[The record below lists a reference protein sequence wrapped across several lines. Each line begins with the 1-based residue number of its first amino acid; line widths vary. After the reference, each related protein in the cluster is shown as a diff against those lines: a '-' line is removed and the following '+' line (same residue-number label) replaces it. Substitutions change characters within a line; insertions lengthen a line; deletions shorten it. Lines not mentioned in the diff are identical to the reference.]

1 MSVSANAREFIVRKK
16 AGVHKIMESYAPIV
30 EADAKRGANPAYWKA
45 RSGHATQ
52 ALHAGWEPINL
63 DNSRIYLGHGVK
75 YGRFLE
81 EGTAPHTIRPKSK
94 GGLYWRGAAH
104 PMQKVNHPGTK
115 ARPLLEDT
123 LKNRMP
129 HMRNDILR
137 WYGATGGIEKTIIS
151 GPK

>member
-1 MSVSANAREFIVRKK
+1 MSVSANAQKYLTKKK
-16 AGVHKIMESYAPIV
+16 AGAHKIVASYAPIV
-30 EADAKRGANPAYWKA
+30 ETDAKRGANPAYWKS

-63 DNSRIYLGHGVK
+63 DKSKLFLAHGVK

-81 EGTAPHTIRPKSK
+81 EGTAPHIIRPKNK
-94 GGLYWRGAAH
+94 KALFWGGAAH
-104 PMQKVNHPGTK
+104 PVQQVKHPGTK

-129 HMRNDILR
+129 HMRNDILE
-137 WYGATGGIEKTIIS
+137 WYGATGGIGKTIIS